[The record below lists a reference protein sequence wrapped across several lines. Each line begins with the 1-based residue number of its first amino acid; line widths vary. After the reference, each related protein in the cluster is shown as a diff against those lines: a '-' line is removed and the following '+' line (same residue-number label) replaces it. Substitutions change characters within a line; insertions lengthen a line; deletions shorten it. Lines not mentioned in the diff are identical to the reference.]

1 MHTQNVSQSP
11 DIVLNGYLVEK
22 EMGKM
27 CISITHLSI
36 ELNAQPLCACDAD
49 VSRLH
54 RVVGVGVG
62 ALL

>member
-1 MHTQNVSQSP
+1 
-11 DIVLNGYLVEK
+11 
-22 EMGKM
+22 MGKM

-49 VSRLH
+49 VPRLH